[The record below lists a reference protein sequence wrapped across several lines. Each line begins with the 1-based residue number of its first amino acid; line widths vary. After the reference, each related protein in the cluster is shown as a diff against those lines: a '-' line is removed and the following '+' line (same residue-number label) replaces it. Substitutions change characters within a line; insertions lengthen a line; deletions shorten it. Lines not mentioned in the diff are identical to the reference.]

1 MYHHAHI
8 TKETP
13 AVIITDWISTQ
24 LKATAVVPES
34 KIVQG

>member
-13 AVIITDWISTQ
+13 AVSTAEWMSTQ
-24 LKATAVVPES
+24 LQATAMVPDS

>member
-13 AVIITDWISTQ
+13 PVITAEWMGNQ
-24 LKATAVVPES
+24 LPAIATAPES